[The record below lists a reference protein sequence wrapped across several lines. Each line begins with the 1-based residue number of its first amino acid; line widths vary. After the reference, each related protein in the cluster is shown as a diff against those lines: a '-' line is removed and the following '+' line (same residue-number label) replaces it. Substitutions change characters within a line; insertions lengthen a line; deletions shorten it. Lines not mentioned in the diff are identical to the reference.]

1 MAHYVTTIKTSSQL
15 ENLVKNVGV
24 VENRFS
30 VVLLPLSLEVH
41 KPSENHENLPIWVKI
56 VRQNTDS
63 AYFVPLSIEDAQWL
77 SEELA
82 LAVNGCSNSDS

>member
-1 MAHYVTTIKTSSQL
+1 MAHYVTTVKASSEL

-30 VVLLPLSLEVH
+30 VVLLPLCLEVH
-41 KPSENHENLPIWVKI
+41 KPSENHEHLPIWVKV
-56 VRQNTDS
+56 VRQNTGS
-63 AYFVPLSIEDAQWL
+63 SYFIPFSIEDAQWL

-82 LAVNGCSNSDS
+82 LAVNGCLDRDS